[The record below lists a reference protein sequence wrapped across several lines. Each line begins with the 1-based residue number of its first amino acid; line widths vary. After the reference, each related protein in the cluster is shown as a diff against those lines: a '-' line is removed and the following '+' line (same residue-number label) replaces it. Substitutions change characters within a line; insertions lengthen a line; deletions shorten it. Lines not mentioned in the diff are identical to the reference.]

1 MLGAVV
7 PDVGGV
13 YTGVTDGD
21 QAPAPHLALRHVQQ
35 EAELAVL
42 APGIAAAP
50 SGAGGN
56 NQLYLLQPYILATL
70 NNCICK
76 RKS

>member
-1 MLGAVV
+1 MSAPAALRDNVF
-7 PDVGGV
+7 GV
-13 YTGVTDGD
+13 DAGVADGD

-42 APGIAAAP
+42 APGVAAAP

-56 NQLYLLQPYILATL
+56 NQLYLLQPV
-70 NNCICK
+70 
-76 RKS
+76 